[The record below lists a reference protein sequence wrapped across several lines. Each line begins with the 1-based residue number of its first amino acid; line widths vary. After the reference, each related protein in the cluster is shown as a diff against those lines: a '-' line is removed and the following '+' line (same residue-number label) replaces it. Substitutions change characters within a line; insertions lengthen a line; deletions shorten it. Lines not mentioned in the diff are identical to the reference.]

1 MNAIARLIRR
11 RTVGWDKV
19 PPEAGTRPLQLSAL
33 PVWFALIAL
42 APALFTGCS
51 TFRKQKVVPDSVATC
66 RQLSCEGV
74 AAMERGHLDE
84 AHELLDKA
92 VKTSP
97 GDLDARRQLAEVLW
111 RSGSPQE
118 AVAHMQAAVNL
129 DSRHAP
135 TVVRS
140 GEMLLG
146 VGAVDRAR
154 SRAEEAIAL
163 DPQLASAWALR
174 GRVYRH
180 QGDMERALAD
190 MQHALRF
197 SPHSVDMLQD
207 TAEIQYQLGRPQRA
221 LTTVQHLLTSTPP
234 EGRPREALWLAG
246 LAYGAVNRWD
256 DALVSLNAAS
266 QLGEP
271 HPELLYQLARAQQ
284 ATGRS
289 QEASATVRQ
298 ALAVDGAHQGSREL
312 LASLDAAGA
321 PGVDAPILR

>member
-1 MNAIARLIRR
+1 L
-11 RTVGWDKV
+11 
-19 PPEAGTRPLQLSAL
+19 LSISSSAAAL
-33 PVWFALIAL
+33 LCL
-42 APALFTGCS
+42 ALFLLTGCS

-74 AAMERGHLDE
+74 AAMERGHLE
-84 AHELLDKA
+84 HAHELLDKA

-97 GDLDARRQLAEVLW
+97 SDIEARRQLAEVLW

-129 DSRHAP
+129 DPRHAP

-146 VGAVDRAR
+146 VGAIDRALA
-154 SRAEEAIAL
+154 RAEEAIAL
-163 DPQLASAWALR
+163 DPNLSNAWALR

-180 QGDMERALAD
+180 QGDLERALAD

-197 SPHSVDMLQD
+197 NPNSADMLQD
-207 TAEIQYQLGRPQRA
+207 SAEIQFQLGRPQRA
-221 LTTVQHLLTSTPP
+221 ITTVQHLLNTTPP
-234 EGRPREALWLAG
+234 DAQPREALWLAG

-266 QLGEP
+266 RLGEP

-289 QEASATVRQ
+289 QEAAATVRQ
-298 ALAVDGAHQGSREL
+298 ALAADGNHQASREL
-312 LASLDAAGA
+312 LASLESAGA
-321 PGVDAPILR
+321 PGVNAPILR